1 MVKHFEDWKRF
12 KPKKFQFLELNSCYS
27 LLRWISK
34 TTKDWEFFFVLHLT
48 VESVHD
54 QLKRDTLPLSRE
66 ELIGGATRVEISRQN
81 SQGLLSVAW
90 ESHLFPTSLQY
101 CTHLNWGLCITGKR
115 VYINS
120 WIQDLSIYYWSF
132 FHGGFHLRER
142 NQIACDDNLLI
153 NIVSSFPSSEKFK
166 ATDIVFKPII
176 MLGA

>member
-1 MVKHFEDWKRF
+1 MSSGLFICWSVDAIVVTKNDWCKSGFWEGAWGGQEGARMVKHFEDWKRF

-132 FHGGFHLRER
+132 FHGCFHLRFR
-142 NQIACDDNLLI
+142 
-153 NIVSSFPSSEKFK
+153 
-166 ATDIVFKPII
+166 
-176 MLGA
+176 